1 MTFFYER
8 ALEIQEDIEP
18 KPISIR
24 CPECGDRIGKR
35 WGKLTCS
42 CGYETLED
50 DDGGTTDN

>member
-1 MTFFYER
+1 MTYFYER